1 MADNLREKYRQ
12 MNFNSLQITQIL
24 DGQEKGLDTS
34 VYEDNRFDW
43 EQMEQIKLG
52 LEEGLRIT
60 YYAYPDIPV
69 AEMRKIRS
77 TLKRKKRKRAILR
90 KNGKH

>member
-34 VYEDNRFDW
+34 VYEDVNFDW

-52 LEEGLRIT
+52 LEEGLRISH
-60 YYAYPDIPV
+60 YAYPDIPV
-69 AEMRKIRS
+69 TEMRKIRN
-77 TLKRKKRKRAILR
+77 TLKKEKEEEGA
-90 KNGKH
+90 